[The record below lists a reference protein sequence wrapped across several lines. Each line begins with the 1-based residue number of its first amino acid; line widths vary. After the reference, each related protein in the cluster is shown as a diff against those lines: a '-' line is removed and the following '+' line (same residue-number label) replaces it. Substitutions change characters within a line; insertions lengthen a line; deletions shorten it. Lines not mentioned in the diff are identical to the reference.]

1 MYAETPRPCY
11 TKDKRE
17 VGQQPQY
24 SVKESS
30 FIGNFPTNVSLW
42 VEPCERKGLWS
53 CRNEIFKLPK
63 ISPSPWFWPSFLS
76 VLLVF
81 VCGCLWMK
89 NETTNKRLIALQ
101 SRIDYLPCVKRVSF
115 ERMTR
120 SSTKVTLKDLYK
132 KVRTLF
138 SAGIAHNSGKMLHE

>member
-1 MYAETPRPCY
+1 MKE
-11 TKDKRE
+11 KDCEAAGMK
-17 VGQQPQY
+17 
-24 SVKESS
+24 SS
-30 FIGNFPTNVSLW
+30 NS
-42 VEPCERKGLWS
+42 
-53 CRNEIFKLPK
+53 PK
-63 ISPSPWFWPSFLS
+63 SHRLLDFAPSIRPSFLS

-120 SSTKVTLKDLYK
+120 SSIKVTLKDLYK
-132 KVRTLF
+132 KVRTHF